1 MKINL
6 KYSFF
11 IVCIYLL
18 VFQNFLQNY
27 ITPIRYFDEILALL
41 IFPIII
47 IDMIKKREK
56 EIIVNKDSFIIIVCL
71 ILLVIIGLYSNLKYN
86 YQPISVALS
95 DLLLVLKF
103 FLVYFLS
110 KKLWNYEF
118 IKKYNINILKHIKV
132 IIIIFLL
139 LTIGNYLLD
148 IFPGGIR
155 YGIKSNQ
162 LFYNHP
168 TYLAAVC
175 IFLLS
180 FLILLSKK
188 FVTKYSL
195 ILILLILSTMRFK
208 AIGATVAIIVA
219 LLYIKLSNKKLSIIK
234 LAIIGCLIIAI
245 AYNQITYYFFEI
257 EGSARSELLHTSIEI
272 AKDYFPFGTGFAT
285 YGSYFS
291 SSPYSEVYYLY
302 DLNNIYG
309 LTPDYPAFISDSFWP
324 MILGQFGI
332 IGIILY
338 IICIYKIF
346 NYIQKT
352 FLTINKRMYISKLI
366 CILYLIISSTSESAF
381 VNSIAIPLVIIIG
394 IEIKDKKKEIYYE
407 KSKS

>member
-1 MKINL
+1 MRINL

-11 IVCIYLL
+11 IVCIYIL

-47 IDMIKKREK
+47 IDMIKKRDK
-56 EIIVNKDSFIIIVCL
+56 KYIVSKDSFIIIVCL
-71 ILLVIIGLYSNLKYN
+71 ILLVITGLYSNFKYN
-86 YQPISVALS
+86 YQPIGVALS

-110 KKLWNYEF
+110 KKLWNYDF
-118 IKKYNINILKHIKV
+118 IEKYSTKILKHIKV

-148 IFPGGIR
+148 IFPGEIR

-162 LFYNHP
+162 LFYEHP

-180 FLILLSKK
+180 FLILLSKRA
-188 FVTKYSL
+188 VTKYSL
-195 ILILLILSTMRFK
+195 ILLLLILSTMRFK
-208 AIGATVAIIVA
+208 AIGATVAIIIA

-234 LAIIGCLIIAI
+234 LAIIGCLIIAV
-245 AYNQITYYFFEI
+245 AYNQIVYYFLEM
-257 EGSARSELLHTSIEI
+257 EGSARSELLRTSIKI

-285 YGSYFS
+285 YGSHFS
-291 SSPYSEVYYLY
+291 AEVYSPIYY
-302 DLNNIYG
+302 AYG
-309 LTPDYPAFISDSFWP
+309 LENVYGLSPTFSAFISDSFWP
-324 MILGQFGI
+324 MTLGQFGVL
-332 IGIILY
+332 GMVLY
-338 IICIYKIF
+338 LICIVKIF
-346 NYIQKT
+346 SSIQKKYN
-352 FLTINKRMYISKLI
+352 ISNKYIYISKII
-366 CILYLIISSTSESAF
+366 CILYLAISSTSESAF
-381 VNSIAIPLVIIIG
+381 VNPIAIPLAIIIG
-394 IEIKDKKKEIYYE
+394 IC
-407 KSKS
+407 S